1 MTSGPQPS
9 AIPGDTVV
17 VPVSRPP
24 VILLGMHRSG
34 TSLVARLLDE
44 LGVFQGHELQEDHES
59 TYFLE
64 VNDRLMTR
72 IGAAWD
78 NPGPTR
84 GFLQD
89 PAALDLTARC
99 LSADL
104 RSKHLKGFLGLKRSL
119 STRSLAKLD
128 QPWGWKDPRTVFTLP
143 AWLRLFPAAKLVY
156 IVRNGVDVAA
166 SLQVRER
173 RELARRAEE
182 FGRKAKQ
189 LNKHSMLERAG
200 FKGSARCLTLDG
212 GFALWEEY
220 VAEAERLLAAVPN
233 ERLFVNYEQ
242 FLADPTAH
250 LPPLAAFCGL
260 DASADRVAKAT
271 ASVNAGR
278 SKAFLKDPELAAFYE
293 RVRGTPWMAK
303 YGYDSLAG

>member
-1 MTSGPQPS
+1 MTTDAV
-9 AIPGDTVV
+9 AI
-17 VPVSRPP
+17 PVSRPP

-34 TSLVARLLDE
+34 TSLIARLLDE
-44 LGVFQGHELQEDHES
+44 LGLFQGHELQEDHES

-72 IGAAWD
+72 GGASWD
-78 NPGPTR
+78 NPAPTR

-99 LSADL
+99 LAADL
-104 RSKHLKGFLGLKRSL
+104 QSKHLKGFLGLKRYL
-119 STRSLAKLD
+119 SVRSLAKLD
-128 QPWGWKDPRTVFTLP
+128 QPWGWKDPRAVFTLP

-182 FGRKAKQ
+182 FDRKAKQ

-200 FKGSARCLTLDG
+200 FKGSARCLTIAG
-212 GFALWEEY
+212 GYDLWEEY
-220 VAEAERLLAAVPN
+220 VAEAERLLASAPN

-242 FLADPTAH
+242 FLADPKAH
-250 LPPLAAFCGL
+250 LPPLATFCGL
-260 DASADRVAKAT
+260 DAPADRIEKAA

-293 RVRGTPWMAK
+293 KVRGHFWMK
-303 YGYDSLAG
+303 QYGYNRLSD